1 MEPRPELEEQG
12 DRVARSGLFVGLQP
26 FMAATSVALV
36 FGFVA
41 YTSLD
46 VERAGI
52 VFGAARDWIAQ
63 SLAGYY
69 VAMATLVLVMT
80 LGLMVSPYGRLRLG
94 GEGEEPEFSNF
105 TWIAMLFSAGLGIGL
120 LFWSIA
126 EPITHLA
133 GNPFADME
141 GIASNTPEAANV
153 ALRISIFHWGL
164 HGWAFY
170 AFIGLVMAYFA
181 YRKNL
186 PLTIRSSL
194 YPFIGDRIYGPA
206 GHIVDLLALLGTVFG
221 TATSLGLG
229 ASQMST
235 GLGKLFGIEPSVSQ
249 QIILIAIISAAATL
263 SAVSG
268 LRRGIRLLSEW
279 NVRLSIVLLVFMLAA
294 GPTVHLLK
302 LLAFAPW
309 DYLCNV
315 IQMGVWVDL
324 DPNASWQGAWTLFYW
339 GWWISWGPFVGM
351 FIARISRG
359 RTIRGF
365 LVGAV
370 LVPTLLSLIW
380 LCLFGGTALNIELL
394 QSSTGLART
403 VSQDMTLALYRT
415 LDLMDVGLWT
425 WPAGALA
432 TALITTWFVTSA
444 DSMTLVVCTILSL
457 GNPHPPRRHR
467 IFWGTTVGVVAAALL
482 LAGGLQALQ
491 TASIVAALPFS
502 IVMLIMAAALF
513 RSLAQ
518 ESSDGT
524 R

>member
-1 MEPRPELEEQG
+1 MELRPEPVQHS
-12 DRVARSGLFVGLQP
+12 DQVARSGVVKGLQP
-26 FMAATSVALV
+26 FTAVTSVVLV

-46 VERAGI
+46 VDRAGI

-69 VAMATLVLVMT
+69 IAFATLILVMT

-94 GEGEEPEFSNF
+94 GEHEAPEFSNF

-126 EPITHLA
+126 EPLTHLA
-133 GNPFADME
+133 GNPFADMD
-141 GIASNTPEAANV
+141 GIAPHTAEAATV

-164 HGWAFY
+164 HGWAMYSF
-170 AFIGLVMAYFA
+170 AGLVMAYFA

-186 PLTIRSSL
+186 PLTIRSAL
-194 YPFIGDRIYGPA
+194 YPFIGERIYGPL
-206 GHIVDLLALLGTVFG
+206 GHTVDLLAILGTVFG

-235 GLGKLFGIEPSVSQ
+235 GIGELSGIDPSASQ
-249 QIILIAIISAAATL
+249 QIVLIVVISAAATL

-268 LRRGIRLLSEW
+268 LHRGIRLLSEW
-279 NVRLSIVLLVFMLAA
+279 NVRLSMVLLTFMLVA
-294 GPTVHLLK
+294 GPTVFLLER
-302 LLAFAPW
+302 LAVAPW
-309 DYLCNV
+309 DYLVNMF
-315 IQMGVWVDL
+315 QMGIWVDR
-324 DPNASWQGAWTLFYW
+324 DPSASWQGAWTLFYW
-339 GWWISWGPFVGM
+339 GWWISWAPFVGM

-359 RTIRGF
+359 RTVRGF
-365 LVGAV
+365 LVGAM

-394 QSSTGLART
+394 ESSAGLART
-403 VSQDMTLALYRT
+403 VSEDMTLALYRT
-415 LDLMDVGLWT
+415 LDLLDVGIWT
-425 WPAGALA
+425 WPIGALS
-432 TALITTWFVTSA
+432 TALITTWFITSA

-457 GNPHPPRRHR
+457 GNPNPPRRHR
-467 IFWGTTVGVVAAALL
+467 IFWGTTVGAVAAVLL

-502 IVMLIMAAALF
+502 VVMLVMAAALF

-518 ESSDGT
+518 ESNEPT